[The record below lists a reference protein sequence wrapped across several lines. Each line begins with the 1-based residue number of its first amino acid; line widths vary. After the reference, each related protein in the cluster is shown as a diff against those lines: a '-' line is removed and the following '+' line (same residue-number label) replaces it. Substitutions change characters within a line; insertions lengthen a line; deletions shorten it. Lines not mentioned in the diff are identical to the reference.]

1 MSQLLD
7 PVNYWA
13 ATSGFGSSKDP
24 MSPFQNFSS
33 NVARG
38 YGSNFG
44 SGVAGGGQLGI
55 GTTAGFEPVRSATGS
70 LVDSFLEDRRAEQDM
85 ASNALGALANIKI
98 AQMQPQGGGAAPQQK
113 KPSTGDRLWGLG
125 TAVASAGVGAAV
137 TGLI

>member
-1 MSQLLD
+1 MLD
-7 PVNYWA
+7 PVDYWA
-13 ATSGFGSSKDP
+13 ATSGFGTSKDP

-44 SGVAGGGQLGI
+44 SGVVGGGQLGI

-85 ASNALGALANIKI
+85 ASNALGALTNIKI
-98 AQMQPQGGGAAPQQK
+98 AQMQPQGGGAGGAAPQQK
-113 KPSTGDRLWGLG
+113 KPSTSDRLWGLG